1 MNQSSFPNS
10 MNALWKAKI
19 APLRMRRA
27 KGREIFCPCVQ
38 LMLTK
43 RLVFETPRQCSST
56 RSLYCARLA
65 EGENKSDWYSFQSR
79 DNQFHFSCMEN
90 VSVERKEWKWSSL
103 SVLLMCRCHRPAVLI
118 SQSWR
123 DANVTSICQLIPHN
137 YIDVL
142 HSTGLGVSWGHPV
155 SFVRPTEL
163 LDIHLFND
171 IGVC

>member
-1 MNQSSFPNS
+1 MKGENCTAA
-10 MNALWKAKI
+10 NAPCKGEGNLL
-19 APLRMRRA
+19 PLRPAHADKAFSVWNTETMQLDSISLLCSARR
-27 KGREIFCPCVQ
+27 GRKQI
-38 LMLTK
+38 
-43 RLVFETPRQCSST
+43 
-56 RSLYCARLA
+56 A
-65 EGENKSDWYSFQSR
+65 WYSFQSR